1 MNKLQS
7 YFIASVLYV
16 MTPHAFAQGTV
27 TIYLPGEQQ
36 TLSVGPVENVVQ
48 LVTQPQLRDRLWW
61 PGALLTVAQLA
72 SWEAEAD
79 DDVAATIKSVRQQL
93 LNLNITG
100 RLPVKLDPDFVRVD
114 ENSNPPLV
122 GDYTLYTVQRPVTIT
137 LLGAVSG
144 AEQLPWQA
152 GRSVTDYLQDHPRLA
167 GADKNN
173 VIVITPEGETV
184 VAPVALWNKRHVE
197 PPPGSQLWLGFSA
210 HVLPEKY
217 ADLND
222 QIVSVLT
229 QRVPD

>member
-1 MNKLQS
+1 
-7 YFIASVLYV
+7 
-16 MTPHAFAQGTV
+16 
-27 TIYLPGEQQ
+27 
-36 TLSVGPVENVVQ
+36 VGPVENVVQ

-61 PGALLTVAQLA
+61 PGALLTDSAAKAKALKDYQHVMAQLA

-144 AEQLPWQA
+144 AGQLPWQA

-173 VIVITPEGETV
+173 VMVITPEGETV

>member
-1 MNKLQS
+1 
-7 YFIASVLYV
+7 
-16 MTPHAFAQGTV
+16 
-27 TIYLPGEQQ
+27 
-36 TLSVGPVENVVQ
+36 
-48 LVTQPQLRDRLWW
+48 
-61 PGALLTVAQLA
+61 
-72 SWEAEAD
+72 
-79 DDVAATIKSVRQQL
+79 
-93 LNLNITG
+93 
-100 RLPVKLDPDFVRVD
+100 
-114 ENSNPPLV
+114 
-122 GDYTLYTVQRPVTIT
+122 VTIT

>member
-61 PGALLTVAQLA
+61 PGALLTDSAA
-72 SWEAEAD
+72 KAEAD

-144 AEQLPWQA
+144 AGQLPWQA

-173 VIVITPEGETV
+173 VMVITPEGETV

>member
-1 MNKLQS
+1 MSNSGVVVVSGGFDWLVAG
-7 YFIASVLYV
+7 YVLCV
-16 MTPHAFAQGTV
+16 FFFFSSRRRHTRSLCDWIRRVLFR
-27 TIYLPGEQQ
+27 
-36 TLSVGPVENVVQ
+36 S
-48 LVTQPQLRDRLWW
+48 
-61 PGALLTVAQLA
+61 QLA

-144 AEQLPWQA
+144 AGQLPWQA

-173 VIVITPEGETV
+173 VMVITPEGETV